1 MLKERHSTAKKLR
14 KYYLQCLKQLLEED
28 RVALEGNTS
37 PSSTEE
43 KLNRMAVALRT
54 LSPNKEAVG
63 EYSLLF
69 LIIIFLKY
77 YIEEYLRG

>member
-28 RVALEGNTS
+28 RIALEGNTS

-43 KLNRMAVALRT
+43 KLNRMAEALKS
-54 LSPNKEAVG
+54 LSPNKEAAG
-63 EYSLLF
+63 EYANSLYSSKV
-69 LIIIFLKY
+69 I
-77 YIEEYLRG
+77 